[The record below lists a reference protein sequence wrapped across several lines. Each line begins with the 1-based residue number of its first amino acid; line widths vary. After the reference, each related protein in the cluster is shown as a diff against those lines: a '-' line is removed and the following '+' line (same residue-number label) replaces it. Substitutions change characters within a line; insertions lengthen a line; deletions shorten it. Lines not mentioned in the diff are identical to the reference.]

1 MRVISNS
8 ALVSFAERHT
18 EAGEPLQAWRR
29 VITANDFG
37 SFADLKAVFNSV
49 DKVGQY
55 FVFNVGGN
63 KYRLITAI
71 HFNTGMVFVRHV
83 MTHKEY
89 DRWRP

>member
-37 SFADLKAVFNSV
+37 SFAGLKTVFNSV

-71 HFNTGMVFVRHV
+71 HFSTGMVFVRHV